1 MSPGKKAVRS
11 SRKVYLVTHGG
22 GGVDVTED
30 APRLCTHICCP
41 LICLVFYSNTISLY
55 LT

>member
-1 MSPGKKAVRS
+1 MSPGKKVVRR

-22 GGVDVTED
+22 VDVTEG
-30 APRLCTHICCP
+30 APRLCTHICSP
-41 LICLVFYSNTISLY
+41 LVYLVFYSNTISLY